1 MARRCSFKLGIWS
14 VGTFLTI
21 LLVNPYAN
29 LLSKNSRFT
38 ETASC
43 GLVSEIYLFWGWTW
57 CAMRHTTNT
66 EHSHQFNSFSQS
78 DCDATIQVAGVHAR
92 CWEGSASCQRG
103 AANWADWSHWKTL
116 DWWWL
121 VWGIGKKIFPET
133 WVISSQILR
142 RAQSRAYGACCE
154 IRWD

>member
-43 GLVSEIYLFWGWTW
+43 GLVSEIYLFWGWTPW
-57 CAMRHTTNT
+57 TLNTPTNSIHFLNLIAMR
-66 EHSHQFNSFSQS
+66 QS
-78 DCDATIQVAGVHAR
+78 KLQV
-92 CWEGSASCQRG
+92 SMRG
-103 AANWADWSHWKTL
+103 AEKAVRPAREVGQTEQTEAIGKHWKTL

-121 VWGIGKKIFPET
+121 VWGIGKNIFPET